1 MKKIIFL
8 ILGII
13 TTAFADVNP
22 ECAHRPNI
30 QEVTNFRK
38 I

>member
-1 MKKIIFL
+1 MKIIFL

-22 ECAHRPNI
+22 ECARRPNI
-30 QEVTNFRK
+30 QEVKFQEK
-38 I
+38 LK